1 MNWFIDV
8 FKPRFNNLH
17 EIKKQLFTRNNPI
30 DWSNKRSVICDFK
43 LAVSLNEVHDTDKL
57 TTWYDFTVQKEVH
70 DTDKLTTWY
79 DFTVQKEHLFLR
91 NIYSEQELKQSERI
105 KDLKQHFEA
114 FLHAILHY

>member
-1 MNWFIDV
+1 MVNWFIDV
-8 FKPRFNNLH
+8 FKPRSNNLH
-17 EIKKQLFTRNNPI
+17 ELKKQLFTRNNPI
-30 DWSNKRSVICDFK
+30 DWSNKRCVICNFK
-43 LAVSLNEVHDTDKL
+43 LAVSLN
-57 TTWYDFTVQKEVH
+57 EVH